1 MTAKKALKINLSG
14 INIPHLDFENK
25 FWQKGCQYVVGLDEV
40 GRGAFAGPVVAGAV
54 IFPKDVNLPNDLN
67 DSKMLKPNIRKKIA
81 NQIKKIALF
90 WAVAEIEVSKIN
102 KLGIGKATFMA
113 FRKAVKQLK
122 VRPDSY
128 LVDAFYIPGLSVKK
142 QLAIV
147 GGDKICASI
156 AAASIVAK
164 VHRDNLMKK
173 LHYQYPVYGFGKHK
187 GYGTKYHQLAIA
199 KYGQTSLHRSAFI
212 HFV

>member
-1 MTAKKALKINLSG
+1 MTAKKALKIKSSG
-14 INIPHLDFENK
+14 KNIIHLDFENK
-25 FWQKGCQYVVGLDEV
+25 FWQKGCQFVVGLDEV

-54 IFPKDVNLPNDLN
+54 IFPKDVKLPDDLN
-67 DSKMLKPNIRKKIA
+67 DSKLLKPNIRKKIA
-81 NQIKKIALF
+81 DQIKKFALF

-122 VRPDSY
+122 VAPDSY

-142 QLAIV
+142 QLAII
-147 GGDKICASI
+147 GGDKVCASI

-199 KYGQTSLHRSAFI
+199 KYGQTPLHRRAFI